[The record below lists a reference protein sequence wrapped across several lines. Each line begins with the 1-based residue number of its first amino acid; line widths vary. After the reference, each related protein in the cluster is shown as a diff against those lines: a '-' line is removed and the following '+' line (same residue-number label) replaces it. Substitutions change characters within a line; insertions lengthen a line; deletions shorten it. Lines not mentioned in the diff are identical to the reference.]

1 MSETVSLIDRQQE
14 RDARALMRLIHDG
27 EIDKFATEITARWER
42 NERLRASTP
51 AKTGAVGTET
61 QSVGVHHETG
71 DQP

>member
-1 MSETVSLIDRQQE
+1 MSEPVSLIDRQQE

-51 AKTGAVGTET
+51 AKTGAVGTER
-61 QSVGVHHETG
+61 SEVHHETG